1 MSALLVLAGLAAL
14 GLAVFLGDWQVS
26 YLAAWLCLAALPLGA
41 LPLLV
46 GLDALA
52 PERFGPLRPA
62 LLRALGLM
70 PVTALLALPLGA
82 VVVDLY
88 PFAKGA
94 PAPTPL
100 AAVWLTTPFVLTRLA
115 AALALWIWLCRR
127 AARPEPPL
135 ALVLG
140 LHAVLATVL
149 SFDLVIGLDP
159 RLASSLV
166 GLLVM
171 GSWSGLAL
179 AAAILRTPDR
189 PEAGA
194 VPLALLLAAWA
205 FLHFVQFLVVW
216 SANLPAEASWYL
228 ARGGLLGRALAL
240 SGGAAA
246 LLAAGLT
253 LRPGS
258 WATRAAA
265 ALALAVQVAGLAWW
279 VTPAPRGAF
288 VVTVPDILAGFGLAA
303 VAVGLAT
310 FRTGRALKE
319 QPA

>member
-1 MSALLVLAGLAAL
+1 M
-14 GLAVFLGDWQVS
+14 
-26 YLAAWLCLAALPLGA
+26 
-41 LPLLV
+41 

-149 SFDLVIGLDP
+149 SFDLVTGLDP

-194 VPLALLLAAWA
+194 VPLALLLAAWPSCTSCSSS
-205 FLHFVQFLVVW
+205 W
-216 SANLPAEASWYL
+216 SGRRTSPAEASWYL

-310 FRTGRALKE
+310 FRTGRALE
-319 QPA
+319 GQPA

>member
-1 MSALLVLAGLAAL
+1 MNALLPILTGLAAL
-14 GLAVFLGDWQVS
+14 GLAVRLGDWQVS

-52 PERFGPLRPA
+52 PKRFAPLRPT
-62 LLRALGLM
+62 LLRALRLM
-70 PVTALLALPLGA
+70 PAVALLALPLGA
-82 VVVDLY
+82 VVPALY
-88 PFAKGA
+88 AFARGA

-100 AAVWLTTPFVLTRLA
+100 AAVWLTTPFLLVRLA

-127 AARPEPPL
+127 ATRPGYPL

-149 SFDLVIGLDP
+149 SFDLVTALDP

-171 GSWSGLAL
+171 VSWSGLAL
-179 AAAILRTPDR
+179 AAAILWTSSR

-228 ARGGLLGRALAL
+228 ARGGLLGRAFSLA
-240 SGGAAA
+240 GGAAA
-246 LLAAGLT
+246 LAAAALT
-253 LRPGS
+253 LRPGPGRS
-258 WATRAAA
+258 ARWRPSP
-265 ALALAVQVAGLAWW
+265 WRSRP
-279 VTPAPRGAF
+279 PASPG
-288 VVTVPDILAGFGLAA
+288 G
-303 VAVGLAT
+303 
-310 FRTGRALKE
+310 
-319 QPA
+319 